1 MKKTTLTLIA
11 TLFSTSAFALPL
23 KTADMLEKVYQNP
36 TYQCTLNGCS
46 FEAAE
51 AVLRYGINDVV
62 KIERIEFTND
72 IAEKCHWEVSIQ
84 PSRSASIVA
93 LTFIK
98 GETILFASDGSPQGP
113 VESCSYSDPR

>member
-11 TLFSTSAFALPL
+11 TLISTSAFALPL

-36 TYQCTLNGCS
+36 TFQNIMSSG
-46 FEAAE
+46 FMA
-51 AVLRYGINDVV
+51 DVV

-72 IAEKCHWEVSIQ
+72 IAETCHWEVIQ

-93 LTFIK
+93 LTFNS
-98 GETILFASDGSPQGP
+98 GERILFASDGSPQGP
-113 VESCSYSDPR
+113 VESCSN